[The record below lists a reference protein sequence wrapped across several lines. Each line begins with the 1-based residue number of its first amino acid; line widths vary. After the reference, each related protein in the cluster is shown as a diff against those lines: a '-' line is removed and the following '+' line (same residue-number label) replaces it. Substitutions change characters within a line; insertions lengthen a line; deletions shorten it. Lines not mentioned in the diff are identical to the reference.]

1 MVNGNSHQT
10 DINARKKKIRTHTKA
25 RGLSSSFARSE
36 SEESQEP
43 ERLNY
48 QNVNRMLMRRY
59 GDTSPPTHDRKTV
72 PEQVLAIV
80 RLQRVSMAAAWRTYL
95 RESPSAV
102 ARNMGIPLATYKKLE
117 KQQTL
122 TLQEAKRVAFGIGIT
137 LEQLQ
142 FAPDPDKRPAGP

>member
-1 MVNGNSHQT
+1 
-10 DINARKKKIRTHTKA
+10 
-25 RGLSSSFARSE
+25 
-36 SEESQEP
+36 
-43 ERLNY
+43 
-48 QNVNRMLMRRY
+48 MRRY

-122 TLQEAKRVAFGIGIT
+122 TLQEAKRVGFELHRKTGLPVFFHFRLLCPGFMT
-137 LEQLQ
+137 
-142 FAPDPDKRPAGP
+142 R